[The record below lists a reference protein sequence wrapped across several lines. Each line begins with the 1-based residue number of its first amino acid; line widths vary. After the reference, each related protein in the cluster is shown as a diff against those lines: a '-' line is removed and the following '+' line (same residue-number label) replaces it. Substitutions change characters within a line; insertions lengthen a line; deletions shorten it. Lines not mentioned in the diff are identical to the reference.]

1 MRARFPA
8 MVPRRLPPSSA
19 SCWTRRVRGAV
30 RGVER
35 VLAAWQARPPA
46 ARPLVLMDFDGT
58 LAEFDLDPAAVT
70 LTPARQILLQTLS
83 RRADLSSGL
92 VSGRRI
98 SDLRERVPAAPSM
111 FVAGLHG
118 LEIEGPGLKFSH
130 KAIALAAPGISLLAK
145 DLRRAVKPLPGVFV
159 EDKTYSIVLHVRGAS
174 KADRLHAITRFN
186 ALSEPLLNE
195 GTVRLQPG
203 DNVLELLPNVD
214 WAKGDAVR
222 AIIRH
227 VETDTRESV
236 WPVYIGDDAT
246 DEDAFE
252 EIGTNGL
259 TIAVGKRP
267 AGAAFQVADPT
278 AVECFLKGILATE

>member
-1 MRARFPA
+1 MRG
-8 MVPRRLPPSSA
+8 S
-19 SCWTRRVRGAV
+19 V

-35 VLAAWQARPPA
+35 VVAAWQARPHD
-46 ARPLVLMDFDGT
+46 ARPLILMDFDGT
-58 LAEFDLDPAAVT
+58 LAEFDLDPGT
-70 LTPARQILLQTLS
+70 INLTPSRQILLQTLS
-83 RRADLSSGL
+83 RRADLSAGL
-92 VSGRRI
+92 VSGRRVA
-98 SDLRERVPAAPSM
+98 DLRERIPAAATM
-111 FVAGLHG
+111 FLAGLHG
-118 LEIEGPGLKFSH
+118 LEIEGPGLKFAH
-130 KAIALAAPGISLLAK
+130 KGVALAAPGISLLSK

-186 ALSEPLLNE
+186 ALSEPLLAE

-203 DNVLELLPNVD
+203 DHVLELLPNVD

-227 VETDTRESV
+227 VETDTKETV

-259 TIAVGKRP
+259 TVAVGKRP
-267 AGAAFQVADPT
+267 AGASFQIDDPA
-278 AVECFLKGILATE
+278 AVECFLKAILATE

>member
-1 MRARFPA
+1 MRGF
-8 MVPRRLPPSSA
+8 
-19 SCWTRRVRGAV
+19 V

-35 VLAAWQARPPA
+35 VVSAWQARPHD
-46 ARPLVLMDFDGT
+46 ARPLVLLDFDGT
-58 LAEFDLDPAAVT
+58 LAEFDVDPATVT
-70 LTPARQILLQTLS
+70 LTPSRQILLQTLG
-83 RRADLSSGL
+83 RRADLSAGL

-98 SDLRERVPAAPSM
+98 ADLRERVPAAPSM
-111 FVAGLHG
+111 FFAGLHG
-118 LEIEGPGLKFSH
+118 LEIEGPGLKFAH
-130 KAIALAAPGISLLAK
+130 KGVALAAPGISVVAR

-159 EDKTYSIVLHVRGAS
+159 EDKTYSIVMHVRGAS
-174 KADRLHAITRFN
+174 KADQLHAITRFN
-186 ALSEPLLNE
+186 ALAEPLLSE

-203 DNVLELLPNVD
+203 DHVFELLPNVD

-227 VETDTRESV
+227 VETDTRETV

-259 TIAVGKRP
+259 TVAVGKRP
-267 AGAAFQVADPT
+267 AGAAFQIDDPA
-278 AVECFLKGILATE
+278 AVECFLRAILATE

>member
-1 MRARFPA
+1 MRGF
-8 MVPRRLPPSSA
+8 
-19 SCWTRRVRGAV
+19 V

-35 VLAAWQARPPA
+35 VISAWQTRPHD

-58 LAEFDLDPAAVT
+58 LAEFDLDPATIT
-70 LTPARQILLQTLS
+70 LTPSRQILLQTLG
-83 RRADLSSGL
+83 RRADLSAGL

-98 SDLRERVPAAPSM
+98 ADLRERVPSATSM
-111 FVAGLHG
+111 FLAGLHG
-118 LEIEGPGLKFSH
+118 LEIEGPNLRFAHRSV
-130 KAIALAAPGISLLAK
+130 ALAAPGISYLAK

-159 EDKTYSIVLHVRGAS
+159 EDKTYSIVLHTRGAS
-174 KADRLHAITRFN
+174 KADRMHAITRFN
-186 ALSEPLLNE
+186 ALSEPLLAE

-203 DNVLELLPNVD
+203 DHVLELLPNVD

-227 VETDTRESV
+227 VETETREPV

-267 AGAAFQVADPT
+267 AGAAFQIDDPV
-278 AVECFLKGILATE
+278 AVECFLKAILATE